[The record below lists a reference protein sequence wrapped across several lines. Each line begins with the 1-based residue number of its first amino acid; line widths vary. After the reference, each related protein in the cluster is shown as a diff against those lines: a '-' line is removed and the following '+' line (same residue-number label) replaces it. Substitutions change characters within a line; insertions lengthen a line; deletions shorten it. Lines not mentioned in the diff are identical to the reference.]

1 MEDLYSLAPFIAA
14 LRQVATAP
22 EARLPASSKLD
33 QRFHS
38 LLQEE
43 IKLKNGYREDST
55 SRVLQFPITTLAL
68 FRPKADNAPG
78 CSAGKQPAS
87 TTELKICKPLP
98 DELLQGWR
106 GRMRAVNPQLDEK
119 SLASLIAAI
128 IGHGDNSDPAKADFI
143 EQAAVV
149 LGMSRDSLIKHHSL
163 TPFFSALEG
172 LRPSKPGTKSVGH
185 RKAYE
190 RQAPFRLASRF
201 PRYCPQCAQEEH
213 QRKGYSYWHR
223 THQLPG
229 MLWCSTHGAPLALAP
244 RQNAFEQ
251 QPHAV
256 TDSFIDGR
264 QEGVTD
270 DQVIV
275 LRRYAQIAV
284 EVLRQAP
291 VIDSVAASKFLGEGA
306 RAADLRVSKQGVRPT
321 VSSQLVRLLPDWWLA
336 DTVPRV
342 RWAADKHLWTIDSA
356 CVPGATRYTT
366 TTLCLLAA
374 LLYEDVSTATARILG
389 PVNIAPERTRG
400 FDYWASRAILDEYI
414 AQKGVVSHVAERL
427 GLPHSTVGIGLLNQG
442 LPGLGKTKSSG
453 ALIAVHAF
461 LEGQSF
467 AEAITR
473 TKADTAEIED
483 LLRAAGYRLKTA
495 LDAILSEIFYQIPP
509 STQVERR
516 RATG

>member
-1 MEDLYSLAPFIAA
+1 MEDLHSLAPFIAA

-22 EARLPASSKLD
+22 EARLPAGSKLD

-43 IKLKNGYREDST
+43 IKLENGEREDCT
-55 SRVLQFPITTLAL
+55 NQALQFPITTLAL
-68 FRPKADNAPG
+68 LRPKADSTSG
-78 CSAGKQPAS
+78 SSTGKQPAS

-98 DELLQGWR
+98 DELLQGWQ
-106 GRMRAVNPQLDEK
+106 GRMQSINPQLDDK
-119 SLASLIAAI
+119 SVALLIAAV
-128 IGHGDNSDPAKADFI
+128 IGHGDNADPAKADFI
-143 EQAAVV
+143 EQAAVI
-149 LGMSRDSLIKHHSL
+149 LGMSRDSLIKHHTL

-172 LRPSKPGTKSVGH
+172 LRPSKLGTKSVDH

-190 RQAPFRLASRF
+190 RQAPFRLGSRF
-201 PRYCPQCAQEEH
+201 PRYCRQCAQEEYK
-213 QRKGYSYWHR
+213 QKGYSFWHR
-223 THQLPG
+223 PHQLPG
-229 MLWCSTHGAPLALAP
+229 MLWCATHGTPLALAP

-264 QEGVTD
+264 LESVTD

-275 LRRYAQIAV
+275 LRRYAQIAD
-284 EVLRQAP
+284 EVLRLAP
-291 VIDSVAASKFLGEGA
+291 AIDNVAASKILGEGA

-336 DTVPRV
+336 ETLPRIS
-342 RWAADKHLWTIDSA
+342 WAPDKYISTIDAA
-356 CVPGATRYTT
+356 CTPSATRYTT
-366 TTLCLLAA
+366 ATLCLLAA
-374 LLYEDVSTATARILG
+374 LLYEDTSTTTARILG
-389 PVNIAPERTRG
+389 PVDIAPDRTRG

-414 AQKGVVSHVAERL
+414 AQKGVVSRVAERL

-442 LPGLGKTKSSG
+442 LPGLGKMKSSS
-453 ALIAVHAF
+453 ALMAVHAF

-467 AEAITR
+467 AEAISR

>member
-1 MEDLYSLAPFIAA
+1 MEDLHSLAPFIAA
-14 LRQVATAP
+14 LRQVTTAP
-22 EARLPASSKLD
+22 EARLPAGSKLD

-43 IKLKNGYREDST
+43 IKLENGEREDFT
-55 SRVLQFPITTLAL
+55 NQVLQFPITTVAL
-68 FRPKADNAPG
+68 FRPKADNTSAS
-78 CSAGKQPAS
+78 SAGKQPAP

-98 DELLQGWR
+98 DELLQGWQ
-106 GRMRAVNPQLDEK
+106 GRMRAINLQPDDK
-119 SLASLIAAI
+119 SLASLMAAVI
-128 IGHGDNSDPAKADFI
+128 RHQDGSVSIEADFI
-143 EQAAVV
+143 EHAAIV
-149 LGMSRDSLIKHHSL
+149 LGMSRDSLIKHHTL

-190 RQAPFRLASRF
+190 RQAPFRLGSRF
-201 PRYCPQCAQEEH
+201 PRYCRQCAQEEYK
-213 QRKGYSYWHR
+213 QKGYSFWHR
-223 THQLPG
+223 LPQLPG
-229 MLWCSTHGAPLALAP
+229 MLWCETHGTPLALAP
-244 RQNAFEQ
+244 RQNAFDQ

-256 TDSFIDGR
+256 TDSFIDER
-264 QEGVTD
+264 LEGVTD
-270 DQVIV
+270 DQVAV
-275 LRRYAQIAV
+275 LRRYAQIAE
-284 EVLRQAP
+284 EVLRLAP
-291 VIDSVAASKFLGEGA
+291 VIDCVAASKILGEGA
-306 RAADLRVSKQGVRPT
+306 RAADLRVSRQGVRPT

-342 RWAADKHLWTIDSA
+342 RWAPDKHLWTIDSA

-374 LLYEDVSTATARILG
+374 LLYEDASTTTARLLG
-389 PVNIAPERTRG
+389 PVDTAPERTRG
-400 FDYWASRAILDEYI
+400 FDYWSSRAILDEYI
-414 AQKGVVSHVAERL
+414 AQKGVVSRVAERL

-442 LPGLGKTKSSG
+442 LPGLGKMKSSD
-453 ALIAVHAF
+453 ALLAVHAF

-467 AEAITR
+467 AEAIAS

-509 STQVERR
+509 STQIERR

>member
-1 MEDLYSLAPFIAA
+1 MEDLHSLAPFIAA
-14 LRQVATAP
+14 LRQVATVP
-22 EARLPASSKLD
+22 EARQPAGGKLD

-43 IKLKNGYREDST
+43 IKLEKTKREGST
-55 SRVLQFPITTLAL
+55 NQILQFPITTLAL
-68 FRPKADNAPG
+68 FRPKADNTSGSP
-78 CSAGKQPAS
+78 AGKQPAP
-87 TTELKICKPLP
+87 TTELKICKPLS
-98 DELLQGWR
+98 DELLQGWQ
-106 GRMRAVNPQLDEK
+106 GRMRAINLQPDDK
-119 SLASLIAAI
+119 SLASLIAAVI
-128 IGHGDNSDPAKADFI
+128 HHRDDSVPIAADFI
-143 EQAAVV
+143 EHAAII
-149 LGMSRDSLIKHHSL
+149 LSMSRDSLIKHHTL

-172 LRPSKPGTKSVGH
+172 LRPSKLGTKSVGH

-190 RQAPFRLASRF
+190 RHAPFRLGSRF

-229 MLWCSTHGAPLALAP
+229 MLWCTTHRTPLALAP

-251 QPHAV
+251 PPHTI
-256 TDSFIDGR
+256 TDSFIDKRLDGLTNDR
-264 QEGVTD
+264 A
-270 DQVIV
+270 IV
-275 LRRYAQIAV
+275 LRRYAQIAE
-284 EVLRQAP
+284 EVLRLAP
-291 VIDSVAASKFLGEGA
+291 AIDSVAASKILGEGA
-306 RAADLRVSKQGVRPT
+306 RAADLRVSKHGVRPT
-321 VSSQLVRLLPDWWLA
+321 VSSQLVRLLPDWWLT

-342 RWAADKHLWTIDSA
+342 RWAPDKHLWTIDSA

-366 TTLCLLAA
+366 TTLCLLTA
-374 LLYEDVSTATARILG
+374 LLYEDASTTTARILD
-389 PVNIAPERTRG
+389 PVEIAPDKTRG

-414 AQKGVVSHVAERL
+414 VQKGVVSRVAERL

-453 ALIAVHAF
+453 ALMAVHAF
-461 LEGQSF
+461 LKGQSF
-467 AEAITR
+467 AEAITS

-495 LDAILSEIFYQIPP
+495 LDAILSEIFCQIPL

>member
-1 MEDLYSLAPFIAA
+1 MEDLHSLAPFIAA

-22 EARLPASSKLD
+22 EARLPAGSKLD

-38 LLQEE
+38 LLQEQ
-43 IKLKNGYREDST
+43 IKLDKGEQKDST
-55 SRVLQFPITTLAL
+55 NQVLQFPVTTLAL
-68 FRPKADNAPG
+68 FRPKADNP
-78 CSAGKQPAS
+78 SASSAEKQPAP

-98 DELLQGWR
+98 DELLHGWQ
-106 GRMRAVNPQLDEK
+106 GRMRAINLQPDDK
-119 SLASLIAAI
+119 CLASLMAAVI
-128 IGHGDNSDPAKADFI
+128 RHQDGSISIEAEFI
-143 EQAAVV
+143 EQAAIV
-149 LGMSRDSLIKHHSL
+149 LGMSRDSLIRQHTL
-163 TPFFSALEG
+163 TPFFSAIEG
-172 LRPSKPGTKSVGH
+172 LRPSKLGTKSVSH
-185 RKAYE
+185 REAYD
-190 RQAPFRLASRF
+190 RQAPFRLGSRF
-201 PRYCPQCAQEEH
+201 PRYCRQCAQEEY
-213 QRKGYSYWHR
+213 QQKGYSFWHR

-229 MLWCSTHGAPLALAP
+229 MLWCATHGMPLALTP

-256 TDSFIDGR
+256 TDSYIDRR

-291 VIDSVAASKFLGEGA
+291 IIDSVAASKILGEGTK
-306 RAADLRVSKQGVRPT
+306 AADLRVSKQGVRPT

-336 DTVPRV
+336 DTLPRV
-342 RWAADKHLWTIDSA
+342 SWAPDKYISTIDAA
-356 CVPGATRYTT
+356 CVPGASRYTT
-366 TTLCLLAA
+366 TTLCLVAA
-374 LLYEDVSTATARILG
+374 LLYEDASTTTARLLG
-389 PVNIAPERTRG
+389 PVDTTPERTRG
-400 FDYWASRAILDEYI
+400 FDYWSSKGILDEYI
-414 AQKGVVSHVAERL
+414 AQKGVVSRVAQRL

-442 LPGLGKTKSSG
+442 LPGLGKMKNSG
-453 ALIAVHAF
+453 ALLAVHAF

-467 AEAITR
+467 AEAIAM
-473 TKADTAEIED
+473 TKADPAEIED

-509 STQVERR
+509 STEVDRR